1 MMTRPLGIV
10 NVLAL
15 PVLFACGSTT
25 ELVPTWETRVEGL
38 VLEYTEST
46 LTTTVP
52 VSGAN
57 VSLLLPEGAE
67 AYCLLV
73 LCDIEFPERTTTN
86 GSGAFFF
93 TFIDP
98 AACTLRVRA
107 DVTRRNPLDG
117 TEVRKTAEAPQVAP
131 DCREGR
137 VDGPTLIL
145 EEER

>member
-1 MMTRPLGIV
+1 MTRPLGIV

-25 ELVPTWETRVEGL
+25 EIIPTWEMRVEGL
-38 VLEYTEST
+38 VLEYTDST

-52 VSGAN
+52 VSGASI
-57 VSLLLPEGAE
+57 SLFLPEGAE
-67 AYCLLV
+67 AQCLLV
-73 LCDIEFPERTTTN
+73 LCDLEVPEGTTTD
-86 GSGAFFF
+86 GSGGSFFV
-93 TFIDP
+93 IVDP

-107 DVTRRNPLDG
+107 AVIRSDPLGG
-117 TEVRKTAEAPQVAP
+117 TVVRKTAQAPQVAP
-131 DCREGR
+131 DCQEGR